1 MKNILICF
9 LLLGFSQFSFA
20 TGTKECTNCIFAGTV
35 VDAATKRPVSD
46 VMVIAHGQET
56 GDEQKFT
63 TDQHGQYKI
72 ASLPSGTYT
81 IRFEKNNYRPVEK
94 RNLAVKKASSGTK
107 LNIEMVL
114 SDEEEGEEDHHDWL
128 PKYDII

>member
-1 MKNILICF
+1 MKNIIICF
-9 LLLGFSQFSFA
+9 LLLGCSQISFA
-20 TGTKECTNCIFAGTV
+20 TGSKECNCLFAGTV
-35 VDAATKRPVSD
+35 VDATTKKPVSD

-81 IRFEKNNYRPVEK
+81 IRFEKNNYKPVEK
-94 RNLAVKKASSGTK
+94 RNLSVKKISSGTK

-114 SDEEEGEEDHHDWL
+114 NDDEDGEEDHHDWL
-128 PKYDII
+128 PKYDIL